1 MEEEKTLNE
10 EAKEAQP
17 QQEQTAE
24 QASGT
29 ATPAA
34 TPNAKTGKNTGM
46 AIVAYFLFFVPMLTG
61 DLKDPFV
68 KFHTNQALVLFI
80 VDVVAW
86 ILGIIFS
93 AVTLGLGALLMPLI
107 WLFIFVLWVMGIINA
122 AKGDMKPLPLIGGI
136 TILK

>member
-1 MEEEKTLNE
+1 MEEKTLNE

-34 TPNAKTGKNTGM
+34 TANAKAGKNTGM

-86 ILGIIFS
+86 ILGIVFS

-107 WLFIFVLWVMGIINA
+107 WLFIFVLWIMGIINA
-122 AKGDMKPLPLIGGI
+122 AKGVMKPLPLIGGI